1 MIEVAL
7 PQVALSVSTYLQN
20 LSIYLMWVLS
30 DAMCLA
36 VGWTGI
42 LFLNDAAA
50 TYTTC

>member
-1 MIEVAL
+1 MNKVAL
-7 PQVALSVSTYLQN
+7 PQVSLSLTTYLQN

-42 LFLNDAAA
+42 IFLNDAAA